1 MGRPRKTI
9 SSTRKPVSTNTRKD
23 KSYYA
28 VQSVV
33 TALDILE
40 YFQVV
45 DAFGLDELTKR
56 LRISKS
62 AVSRLVT
69 TLEQKGYIELNKIND
84 KFQLGLS
91 AFYLSQSFI
100 HHAKFLHQ
108 AMPIIKEMSERC
120 NESCYVAFMQ
130 DWQSVYLNGLETRQ
144 MVRVVSRQ
152 GTGLPVHCSAAG
164 KVILAFVPDD
174 LLDSFLAKHEL
185 SGYTERTITDSA
197 KLKEHLKKIRQKG
210 YAVNDEELETAV
222 RGIAAPVFNHT
233 GNVIAALVI
242 SGPAFR
248 LTDERIASELA
259 DMARFAAQELS
270 RRMGFLTLHVNAEG
284 VAS

>member
-1 MGRPRKTI
+1 
-9 SSTRKPVSTNTRKD
+9 
-23 KSYYA
+23 
-28 VQSVV
+28 
-33 TALDILE
+33 
-40 YFQVV
+40 
-45 DAFGLDELTKR
+45 
-56 LRISKS
+56 
-62 AVSRLVT
+62 VT

-91 AFYLSQSFI
+91 IFYLSQAFI
-100 HHAKFLHQ
+100 QHAKYLHQ

-130 DWQSVYLNGLETRQ
+130 DWHCVYLNGLETRQ

-152 GTGLPVHCSAAG
+152 GSRLPVHCTAAG
-164 KVILAFVPDD
+164 KVILAFVADG

-185 SGYTERTITDSA
+185 FGFTERTITDPA
-197 KLKEHLKKIRQKG
+197 KLKEHLKHIRQQG

-242 SGPAFR
+242 SGPGFR

-259 DMARFAAQELS
+259 DVVRSAARKLS
-270 RRMGFLTLHVNAEG
+270 RRLGFLPLPENAEG